1 MKNRVN
7 FHQLNSSTIYLKYLL
22 SLQLI
27 MTFEVLDQN
36 NLSPDLFRNVES
48 LGLAGILYGIQ
59 VDLFKDFQKL
69 RIIDFAIS
77 NLKEFFHLGNKWMN
91 YLNLN
96 VSKLKMGEEL
106 KKKLLIRENYNYL
119 TN

>member
-1 MKNRVN
+1 
-7 FHQLNSSTIYLKYLL
+7 
-22 SLQLI
+22 

-96 VSKLKMGEEL
+96 VTDGSER
-106 KKKLLIRENYNYL
+106 LLILKFIYCNYKMKL
-119 TN
+119 FIGLDK